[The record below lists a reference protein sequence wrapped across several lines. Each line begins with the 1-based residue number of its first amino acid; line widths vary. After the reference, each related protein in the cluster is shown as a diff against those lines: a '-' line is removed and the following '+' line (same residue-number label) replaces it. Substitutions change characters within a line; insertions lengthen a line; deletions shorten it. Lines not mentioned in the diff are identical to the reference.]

1 MTLTKHT
8 ILNSRTRG
16 RWVLG
21 AAAAV
26 ALGITI
32 GMTSALH
39 ATSTQQRPQL
49 AATSS
54 LPASFADLV
63 DYASPSVVAIRTM
76 GPAKTVSA
84 LQLPPGLPFAEQFRR
99 YFEYHGRGASPVQ
112 GAGSGFIIDADGLIV
127 TNHHVIENAKEIMV
141 VLSDGQELKASVKGI
156 DKHTDLALLSVEA
169 DKPLQ
174 AVSFGDSDAA
184 RVGDW
189 VVAVGSPFGLGGS
202 FTAGI
207 ISARGRDIQSGPY
220 DDFFQIDAPI
230 NRGNSGGA
238 LFNTAG
244 EVVGVNTAIFSPNGG
259 NVGIGFAVPSNQAA
273 AVIADLKQT
282 GQVARGW
289 LGVTIQAMGS
299 ELAQS
304 LGLDDTDGALVASV
318 GKTSPAEKAGLRPGD
333 VIRTIEG
340 ESLTSTRDVTRE
352 IAEAGAGETVKLGI
366 WRKGESV
373 IVDVELGQRPGDDR
387 QLAELSPSH
396 ADTQALG
403 LTLEPLK
410 PGSDPQAGVLITDV
424 QAGSEAAARQLRPG
438 MVIRMVEGEAV
449 ESPQAIAN
457 LLSNAKAAGKRSI
470 WMLVESETRRGFVA
484 LPVG

>member
-1 MTLTKHT
+1 
-8 ILNSRTRG
+8 
-16 RWVLG
+16 
-21 AAAAV
+21 
-26 ALGITI
+26 
-32 GMTSALH
+32 
-39 ATSTQQRPQL
+39 
-49 AATSS
+49 
-54 LPASFADLV
+54 
-63 DYASPSVVAIRTM
+63 
-76 GPAKTVSA
+76 
-84 LQLPPGLPFAEQFRR
+84 
-99 YFEYHGRGASPVQ
+99 
-112 GAGSGFIIDADGLIV
+112 
-127 TNHHVIENAKEIMV
+127 MV
-141 VLSDGQELKASVKGI
+141 VLSNGQELKASVKGI

-373 IVDVELGQRPGDDR
+373 TVDVELGQRQGDDR

-403 LTLEPLK
+403 LTLEPRK

-470 WMLVESETRRGFVA
+470 WLLVESETRRGFVA